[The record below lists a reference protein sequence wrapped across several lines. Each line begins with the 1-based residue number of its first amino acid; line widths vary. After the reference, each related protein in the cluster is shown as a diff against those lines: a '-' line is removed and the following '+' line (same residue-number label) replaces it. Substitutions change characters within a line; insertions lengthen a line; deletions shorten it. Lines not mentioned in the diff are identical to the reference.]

1 MLDKFKEK
9 LNDMNVA
16 IREAIK
22 SADFEKA
29 QLLDNERQYF
39 IITAMK
45 DETFS
50 PDDEFVEFL
59 ENCAKENA
67 ELVSELEA
75 RIIKLSS
82 ATHKTGQMMKAYNI

>member
-9 LNDMNVA
+9 LTDMNKA
-16 IREAIK
+16 IREAIR
-22 SADFEKA
+22 SADFDKA
-29 QLLDNERQYF
+29 QALDNERQYF

-45 DETFS
+45 DDTFS

-67 ELVSELEA
+67 ELVSELETK
-75 RIIKLSS
+75 IFKLSS
-82 ATHKTGQMMKAYNI
+82 ATHKTGQMMKGYNI

>member
-9 LNDMNVA
+9 LSDMNLA

-29 QLLDNERQYF
+29 QALDNERQYF

-82 ATHKTGQMMKAYNI
+82 ATQKTGQMMKAYNI

>member
-67 ELVSELEA
+67 ELVSEWCFLVSE
-75 RIIKLSS
+75 
-82 ATHKTGQMMKAYNI
+82 

>member
-9 LNDMNVA
+9 LTNMNRD
-16 IREAIK
+16 IREAIR

-29 QLLDNERQYF
+29 QALDNESQYF
-39 IITAMK
+39 IITAMT
-45 DETFS
+45 DDAFT

-67 ELVSELEA
+67 ELVSELEN
-75 RIIKLSS
+75 RIVKLSS
-82 ATHKTGQMMKAYNI
+82 ATHKTGQMMKGYNI

>member
-9 LNDMNVA
+9 LSDMNLA

-22 SADFEKA
+22 SSDFEKA
-29 QLLDNERQYF
+29 QALDNERQYF

-75 RIIKLSS
+75 GIVKLSS

>member
-9 LNDMNVA
+9 LSDMNLA

-22 SADFEKA
+22 SSDFEKA
-29 QLLDNERQYF
+29 QALDNERQYF

-59 ENCAKENA
+59 EN
-67 ELVSELEA
+67 
-75 RIIKLSS
+75 
-82 ATHKTGQMMKAYNI
+82 

>member
-9 LNDMNVA
+9 LSDMNLA

-29 QLLDNERQYF
+29 QALDNERQYF

-82 ATHKTGQMMKAYNI
+82 ATHKTSQMMKGYNI

>member
-9 LNDMNVA
+9 LTNMNRD
-16 IREAIK
+16 IREAIR

-29 QLLDNERQYF
+29 QALDNERQYF

-45 DETFS
+45 DDAFT

-59 ENCAKENA
+59 ENSSRLEPLSIQKTFSH
-67 ELVSELEA
+67 LVC
-75 RIIKLSS
+75 R
-82 ATHKTGQMMKAYNI
+82 

>member
-9 LNDMNVA
+9 LSDMNLA

>member
-9 LNDMNVA
+9 LSHMNLA

-29 QLLDNERQYF
+29 QVLDNERQYF

-45 DETFS
+45 DESFS

>member
-1 MLDKFKEK
+1 MLDKFIEK
-9 LNDMNVA
+9 LTDMNLA

-29 QLLDNERQYF
+29 QALDNERQYF

>member
-9 LNDMNVA
+9 LSDKNLA

-29 QLLDNERQYF
+29 QALDNERQYF

-75 RIIKLSS
+75 RIVKLSS